1 MATNNQ
7 SESAL
12 PVPGNN
18 NSRKTSDLL
27 PRFYKTDSN
36 KKFFSATLDQLVQ
49 PGTVKKVSGYIGRQ
63 NAKSVV
69 ASDVFIRASDTT
81 RQNYQLEPAA
91 VIQDYLGNVNF
102 FKDYID
108 HINHVKVF
116 GGNVDNHERLN
127 KQEFYAWNPNIDWDK
142 FVNFQ
147 QYYWL
152 PYGPTPIEVA
162 GQQLAIESTF
172 TVVAEDNGDNYAYLF
187 TPDGLT
193 RNPTITLFRGQT
205 YKFDIDALHNPFAIK
220 TQRVAGTLDRFT
232 EGVTGNGTEQGT
244 LTFVV
249 GIDTPDVLYYVNEAD
264 ANTGGTFQIKDID
277 ENTFLNVGADIL
289 GKKSYTLST
298 GTALSNGMKLFF
310 SGNVSPEIY
319 SSGYWYVEGVG
330 TTIKLV
336 SEVDLEISG
345 TYTEETALLFDD
357 NPFDL
362 DPFSTITNTPKE
374 KDYIVINRSSPDR
387 NPWSRY
393 NRWFHKDVI
402 TASAESAG
410 QFPEFDQTARANR
423 PIIEFSAGL
432 KLYNFGHQAKK
443 NVDLI
448 DNFTTDVF
456 STIEGSLG
464 YNIDGVDVVNNMRI
478 LFTADPDRLVNGR
491 IFKVNFIEVTVPNR
505 QFNFNAVTGINLT
518 TKVITTSTVHGL
530 TTGNQVIYLNNGEL
544 NINGLTHR
552 N

>member
-63 NAKSVV
+63 NAKSVT
-69 ASDVFIRASDTT
+69 ASDVFIQAADTT

-205 YKFDIDALHNPFAIK
+205 YKF
-220 TQRVAGTLDRFT
+220 
-232 EGVTGNGTEQGT
+232 
-244 LTFVV
+244 
-249 GIDTPDVLYYVNEAD
+249 
-264 ANTGGTFQIKDID
+264 
-277 ENTFLNVGADIL
+277 
-289 GKKSYTLST
+289 
-298 GTALSNGMKLFF
+298 
-310 SGNVSPEIY
+310 
-319 SSGYWYVEGVG
+319 
-330 TTIKLV
+330 
-336 SEVDLEISG
+336 
-345 TYTEETALLFDD
+345 
-357 NPFDL
+357 
-362 DPFSTITNTPKE
+362 
-374 KDYIVINRSSPDR
+374 
-387 NPWSRY
+387 
-393 NRWFHKDVI
+393 
-402 TASAESAG
+402 
-410 QFPEFDQTARANR
+410 
-423 PIIEFSAGL
+423 
-432 KLYNFGHQAKK
+432 
-443 NVDLI
+443 
-448 DNFTTDVF
+448 
-456 STIEGSLG
+456 
-464 YNIDGVDVVNNMRI
+464 
-478 LFTADPDRLVNGR
+478 
-491 IFKVNFIEVTVPNR
+491 
-505 QFNFNAVTGINLT
+505 
-518 TKVITTSTVHGL
+518 
-530 TTGNQVIYLNNGEL
+530 
-544 NINGLTHR
+544 
-552 N
+552 